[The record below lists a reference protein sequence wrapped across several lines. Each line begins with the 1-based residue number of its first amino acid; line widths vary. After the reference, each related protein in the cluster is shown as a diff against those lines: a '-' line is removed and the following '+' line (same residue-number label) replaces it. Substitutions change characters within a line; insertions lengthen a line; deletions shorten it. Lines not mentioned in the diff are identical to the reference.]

1 MNDCAAWTVA
11 VVIAG
16 LIACIVFAATTLG
29 GIDVEIT
36 VAAAE
41 LLIIVVAGSPGF

>member
-1 MNDCAAWTVA
+1 MNDCAPWTVV

-29 GIDVEIT
+29 GIDVENT
-36 VAAAE
+36 AAAAE
-41 LLIIVVAGSPGF
+41 LLMIVVAGRPDF